1 MVMSHIKILKSGISH
16 VLAIAS
22 IALLA
27 GVVFYWFTRPQNS
40 AVFLSLLPVLPLN
53 EHLSFLT
60 QWLGWLPS
68 FIHVF
73 AFSLLTY
80 WALGCRH
87 LLFASVLWG
96 VINSLFELGQAL
108 PPRMIQ
114 LLPDVVNLHSYLA
127 HGVFDIFD
135 LLACVM
141 GAWAAWAIFHKH
153 NLPNREPFRICSVNR
168 NSKDPKSPL
177 SKERCHE

>member
-1 MVMSHIKILKSGISH
+1 MSHIKIFQSGISL
-16 VLAIAS
+16 VLVTAS
-22 IALLA
+22 FALLL
-27 GVVFYWFTRPQNS
+27 GLVYYWFTRPQNS
-40 AVFLSLLPVLPLN
+40 AVLLSLLPALPLN

-87 LLFASVLWG
+87 ILFSSVLWG
-96 VINSLFELGQAL
+96 VVNSLFEIAQAL
-108 PPRMIQ
+108 PARMIQ
-114 LLPDVVNLHSYLA
+114 LLPDVVNLQSYLA

-141 GAWAAWAIFHKH
+141 GAWAAWAIFHKR
-153 NLPNREPFRICSVNR
+153 NLPNMKSFRICSVSK
-168 NSKDPKSPL
+168 NSRDLKIRL

>member
-1 MVMSHIKILKSGISH
+1 MSNIKIRKSGISH

-22 IALLA
+22 IALLI
-27 GVVFYWFTRPQNS
+27 GVVFYWFTRAHNS
-40 AVFLSLLPVLPLN
+40 AVLLSILPAIPLN
-53 EHLSFLT
+53 EHLSFFT

-80 WALGCRH
+80 WALGRRH
-87 LLFASVLWG
+87 ILFSSVLWG
-96 VINSLFELGQAL
+96 LINILFELGQAL
-108 PPRMIQ
+108 PPRLIQ
-114 LLPDVVNLHSYLA
+114 LLPDVVNLQSYLT

-141 GAWAAWAIFHKH
+141 GAWAAWAISHKH
-153 NLPNREPFRICSVNR
+153 NLANMGHIRICSFIKDRSGLKNR
-168 NSKDPKSPL
+168 L
-177 SKERCHE
+177 VKERCHE